1 MDDQALMTALR
12 ERREGAAEA
21 LLRQYGALIRY
32 VAAGILSDRRE
43 TEECVNDV
51 CLAVWQKIGQYDPEK
66 ASLSAWITAI
76 ARNAAISRARAGAKY
91 AIARQEELSE
101 PAEAASPE
109 AELLRK
115 ERAQALRSAITRLSE
130 RDRAL
135 FYRKYYYCQSTEK
148 MAAELGLTPRA
159 VEGRLYRLRAKLR
172 DLLGG
177 EAL

>member
-12 ERREGAAEA
+12 ERREGAAET
-21 LLRQYGALIRY
+21 LLRQYGALVRY
-32 VAAGILSDRRE
+32 VASGILSDRRE

-91 AIARQEELSE
+91 TLAQEQFPDPGET
-101 PAEAASPE
+101 ASPE
-109 AELLRK
+109 AELLKK
-115 ERAQALRSAITRLSE
+115 ERAQALRSAVARLSE

-177 EAL
+177 DAL